1 MTSMEST
8 EITHLTPILNV
19 SDVAASIAWFG
30 RWGWRECWR
39 WVDGEGGGMNVAGVP
54 GFAAVAVWDGYH
66 DRAQIFLCRDGQGG
80 RGLPPAGTDYEST
93 SRGVWMSVW
102 TKDVDALHARCVR
115 EGLTILMPPKNEP
128 WGVREFHLQHPDG
141 HVFRLSMGVGEA

>member
-1 MTSMEST
+1 
-8 EITHLTPILNV
+8 
-19 SDVAASIAWFG
+19 
-30 RWGWRECWR
+30 
-39 WVDGEGGGMNVAGVP
+39 MNVAGVP